1 MWAEVIVMVDEMPE
15 ALLGFK
21 KLLRLSTAPEL
32 RADSAPEALALA
44 QGFGVMGP

>member
-1 MWAEVIVMVDEMPE
+1 MWAEVIVVINKMPE

-32 RADSAPEALALA
+32 GAHRAPEALALS